1 MQAGHT
7 DVEHGGGGWRS
18 VEEVMEQEPKP
29 GGPGFRKAGEPDEGT
44 RHGHRSEE
52 DGVVSPLGARFAT
65 HSTVVEARSERQDG
79 LEDVERMISSVEQ
92 ALAIPAPANAVWSLP
107 LDPAILEL
115 RRSRAVTLLVP
126 LFVLSGATSLV
137 YETLWERQLH
147 LVMGTSQ
154 ISVITVLTAFMAGL
168 AAGGFLAG
176 RFADKVRRP
185 LLAYALLE
193 GAIGVYAVAFPLLLD
208 AIVPVYTGLYAAAGG
223 GDPLLFAMIQF
234 VLVGFFLL
242 PPTIC
247 MGATLPLLARFAA
260 STEGE
265 AGQQIGRLY
274 GANTIGAVCGV
285 GMAGF
290 YLLPTFGLSTTTV
303 ITAAGNVALCMMAA
317 FLNLGTGRIGAQDDA
332 AATAAETVPSD
343 ASRTDGGWAWVLP
356 PLALLAGTATLVYEV
371 SWFRVLG
378 LILGGSAYAFST
390 MLLAF
395 LLGIG
400 SGGWLGGFAA
410 DRAWK
415 RGGLPGGLALLAA
428 LQVGVGLLAYGVMW
442 QYNELPFVFV
452 ELYEWFQSSN
462 LDYGWL
468 WLGKL
473 GIAITVMLP
482 PCLLMGAT
490 FPAMVRVASSDQAL
504 GATTGRIYG
513 WNTLGSILGASLGGI
528 FLLPTFHVRGTVVI
542 AISMNFVAAG
552 LAMWAIRRARREP
565 PAMGIQ
571 VALGAA
577 LIALIGVVNVAKAPW
592 NPLLMTAGMYKY
604 VSDLSE
610 DEFTREGVMAFA
622 VDPYDLLFYKEGLSS
637 VVTVAKTRGEDNI
650 WLANNG
656 KVDASTSVDMPTQ
669 VMVAHL
675 PFVFA
680 DDPKDVVV
688 IGLASGITAGSVT
701 LQSRPSSIE
710 IVELEPAVV
719 EASHY
724 FDDYNYRPL
733 EDPRVTLI
741 ANDGRNHLFLQ
752 PDGRYDV
759 IISEPPNPWL
769 TGVSNLFTREFWAL
783 GKRKLKPGGVWGQ
796 WVQMY
801 GMDHEDLRTL
811 LRTFTETYAHVLLFS
826 TIEDADLVLVGSDSP
841 LELTADRIGEMMNRD
856 AAVAKDL
863 ASVDCDSPEDVLT
876 RYLVAQ
882 DKILQFVEGAEL
894 NTDDNMRI
902 EYSAPRHLHEDTAD
916 DNFAKLL
923 RGADVRDTVPLE
935 MVKDVPGMLDLA
947 EAYARRD
954 DYLKALLVLKA
965 AAELDP
971 MSEIIFERVP
981 VYQRR
986 LQQQLDG
993 DSFDDDEA
1001 ALEEGTGGAP
1011 DDAQPDGAQPE
1022 LEGAE
1027 ADGTDATGAAPA
1039 GD

>member
-1 MQAGHT
+1 M
-7 DVEHGGGGWRS
+7 DS
-18 VEEVMEQEPKP
+18 
-29 GGPGFRKAGEPDEGT
+29 
-44 RHGHRSEE
+44 
-52 DGVVSPLGARFAT
+52 
-65 HSTVVEARSERQDG
+65 
-79 LEDVERMISSVEQ
+79 
-92 ALAIPAPANAVWSLP
+92 
-107 LDPAILEL
+107 AILEL
-115 RRSRAVTLLVP
+115 RRTRAVSLLVP

-176 RFADKVRRP
+176 RHADKVRRP

-193 GAIGVYAVAFPLLLD
+193 GGIGLYALLFPFLLQAL
-208 AIVPVYTGLYAAAGG
+208 VPVYTSLYAAMG
-223 GDPLLFAMIQF
+223 GDNPLLFAVIQF

-260 STEGE
+260 STKGE

-285 GMAGF
+285 GLAGF
-290 YLLPTFGLSTTTV
+290 VLLPNIGLQATTGV
-303 ITAAGNVALCMMAA
+303 TAAANVALCLMAA
-317 FLNLGTGRIGAQDDA
+317 VLNMGTGLLDSGPAKP
-332 AATAAETVPSD
+332 ETPTEKRS
-343 ASRTDGGWAWVLP
+343 DGGWAWILP

-410 DRAWK
+410 DAAWK
-415 RGGLPGGLALLAA
+415 RGGVAGGLALLAG
-428 LQVGVGLLAYGVMW
+428 LQVGVGLLAYAVMW
-442 QYNELPFVFV
+442 QYNELPFIFV
-452 ELYEWFQSSN
+452 ELYEWFFNSG

-468 WLGKL
+468 WVGKL
-473 GIAITVMLP
+473 CLAITLMLP

-490 FPAMVRVASSDQAL
+490 FPAMVRVASSDSAL

-513 WNTLGSILGASLGGI
+513 WNTVGSILGASLGGLV
-528 FLLPTFHVRGTVVI
+528 LLPTFHVRGTVVI
-542 AISMNFVAAG
+542 AISMNLIAAG
-552 LAMWAIRRARREP
+552 LALWAVGRVREKKP
-565 PAMGIQ
+565 EVGLQ
-571 VALGAA
+571 VAVGGMIVV
-577 LIALIGVVNVAKAPW
+577 LIALVNIAKAPW

-604 VSDLSE
+604 VSDLDP
-610 DEFTREGVMAFA
+610 DEFNREAVLEFA
-622 VDPYDLLFYKEGLSS
+622 VEPYDLLFYREGLSS
-637 VVTVAKTRGEDNI
+637 VVTVAKSKNGDNI

-656 KVDASTSVDMPTQ
+656 KVDASTSIDMPTQ

-680 DDPKDVVV
+680 EDPKEVVV
-688 IGLASGITAGSVT
+688 IGLASGITAGSVA
-701 LQSRPSSIE
+701 LQSRPERIE
-710 IVELEPAVV
+710 IVELEPAVI
-719 EASHY
+719 EASHF
-724 FDDYNYRPL
+724 FDEHNNRPL
-733 EDPRVTLI
+733 EDPRVELI

-841 LELTADRIGEMMNRD
+841 LDLTADRIGEMMDRD
-856 AAVAKDL
+856 AAVALDL
-863 ASVDCDSPEDVLT
+863 RSVDCDSPEDVLT

-882 DKILQFVEGAEL
+882 DKILQFAEGAEL

-902 EYSAPRHLHEDTAD
+902 EYSAPRHLHADTAQE
-916 DNFAKLL
+916 NFARLL
-923 RGADVRDTVPLE
+923 EGAEVRDTVPLHT
-935 MVKDVPGMLDLA
+935 VKDVPGMIDLA
-947 EAYARRD
+947 AAYARRD

-965 AAELDP
+965 AGELEP
-971 MSEIIFERVP
+971 ENETIFERYP
-981 VYQRR
+981 VYQRELR
-986 LQQQLDG
+986 AQLEEQD
-993 DSFDDDEA
+993 
-1001 ALEEGTGGAP
+1001 EEGTTEEVEEEAP
-1011 DDAQPDGAQPE
+1011 EDDVEDDLEDGDVEAVPE
-1022 LEGAE
+1022 K
-1027 ADGTDATGAAPA
+1027 
-1039 GD
+1039 

>member
-1 MQAGHT
+1 
-7 DVEHGGGGWRS
+7 
-18 VEEVMEQEPKP
+18 
-29 GGPGFRKAGEPDEGT
+29 
-44 RHGHRSEE
+44 
-52 DGVVSPLGARFAT
+52 
-65 HSTVVEARSERQDG
+65 
-79 LEDVERMISSVEQ
+79 
-92 ALAIPAPANAVWSLP
+92 

-176 RFADKVRRP
+176 KFADKVERP

-193 GAIGVYAVAFPLLLD
+193 GGIGVYAVLFPFLLD
-208 AIVPVYTGLYAAAGG
+208 ALVPVYTGLYAAAGG
-223 GDPLLFAMIQF
+223 GDPLMFAIIQF

-260 STEGE
+260 STKGE

-285 GMAGF
+285 GLAGF
-290 YLLPTFGLSTTTV
+290 FLLPTYGLNATTW
-303 ITAAGNVALCMMAA
+303 ITAGGNVALCAMAA
-317 FLNLGTGRIGAQDDA
+317 GLNLGTGRIAKGLAAPAKPDD
-332 AATAAETVPSD
+332 TERS
-343 ASRTDGGWAWVLP
+343 DGGWAWILP

-410 DRAWK
+410 DAAWK
-415 RGGLPGGLALLAA
+415 RGGVTGGLVLLAG

-452 ELYEWFQSSN
+452 ELYEWFKNSG

-468 WLGKL
+468 WVGKL

-490 FPAMVRVASSDQAL
+490 FPAMVRVASSNSAL

-513 WNTLGSILGASLGGI
+513 WNTVGSILGASLGGI
-528 FLLPTFHVRGTVVI
+528 FLLPAFHVRGTVVL
-542 AISMNFVAAG
+542 AVSMNLIAAG
-552 LAMWAIRRARREP
+552 LALWAVGRTREKAP
-565 PAMGIQ
+565 ETGMQ
-571 VALGAA
+571 VMVGVCL
-577 LIALIGVVNVAKAPW
+577 LALIGLVNVAKAPW

-604 VSDLSE
+604 VSDLDD
-610 DEFTREGVMAFA
+610 DEFNREGVMKFA
-622 VDPYDLLFYKEGLSS
+622 VDPYELLFYKEGLSS
-637 VVTVAKTRGEDNI
+637 VVTVAQTRDEDNI

-656 KVDASTSVDMPTQ
+656 KVDASTSIDMPTQ

-701 LQSRPSSIE
+701 LQSRPESIE

-719 EASHY
+719 EASHF

-733 EDPRVTLI
+733 EDPRVTLV

-811 LRTFTETYAHVLLFS
+811 LRTFTETYKHVLLFS

-841 LELTADRIGEMMNRD
+841 LDLTADRIGEMMNRD

-863 ASVDCDSPEDVLT
+863 ADVDCETPEDVLT

-916 DNFAKLL
+916 ENFAKLL
-923 RGADVRDTVPLE
+923 KGAEVRDTVPLE
-935 MVKDVPGMLDLA
+935 TVKDVPGMIDLA
-947 EAYARRD
+947 EAYTRRD

-965 AAELDP
+965 AAELEPDN
-971 MSEIIFERVP
+971 EVIFERYP
-981 VYQRR
+981 IYQRKLR
-986 LQQQLDG
+986 EQLEDLEEDEG
-993 DSFDDDEA
+993 TTEDDD
-1001 ALEEGTGGAP
+1001 GTT
-1011 DDAQPDGAQPE
+1011 E
-1022 LEGAE
+1022 
-1027 ADGTDATGAAPA
+1027 
-1039 GD
+1039 

>member
-1 MQAGHT
+1 M
-7 DVEHGGGGWRS
+7 DS
-18 VEEVMEQEPKP
+18 
-29 GGPGFRKAGEPDEGT
+29 
-44 RHGHRSEE
+44 
-52 DGVVSPLGARFAT
+52 
-65 HSTVVEARSERQDG
+65 
-79 LEDVERMISSVEQ
+79 
-92 ALAIPAPANAVWSLP
+92 
-107 LDPAILEL
+107 AILEL

-176 RFADKVRRP
+176 RLADKVARP

-193 GAIGVYAVAFPLLLD
+193 GAIGVYAVLFPYLLD
-208 AIVPVYTGLYAAAGG
+208 ALVPVYTGLYAAAGG
-223 GDPLLFAMIQF
+223 GDPLVFALIQF

-265 AGQQIGRLY
+265 TGQQIGRLY

-285 GMAGF
+285 GLAGF
-290 YLLPTFGLSTTTV
+290 VLLPSFGLSTTTW
-303 ITAAGNVALCMMAA
+303 ITAGGNVALCLMAA
-317 FLNLGTGRIGAQDDA
+317 SLNLGTGRIGAGDA
-332 AATAAETVPSD
+332 QPAAPATD
-343 ASRTDGGWAWVLP
+343 ARSDGGWAWILP

-400 SGGWLGGFAA
+400 AGGWLGGAVA

-415 RGGLPGGLALLAA
+415 RAGLAGGLTLLAM
-428 LQVGVGLLAYGVMW
+428 LQVGVGLLAYAVMW

-452 ELYEWFQSSN
+452 ELYEWFDNSG

-473 GIAITVMLP
+473 GIAIVVMLP

-513 WNTLGSILGASLGGI
+513 WNTVGSILGASLGGI
-528 FLLPTFHVRGTVVI
+528 FLLPTFHVRGSVVI
-542 AISMNFVAAG
+542 AITLNFVAAG
-552 LAMWAIRRARREP
+552 LALWAVRRVRAVRP
-565 PAMGIQ
+565 PVGIQ
-571 VALGAA
+571 VSL
-577 LIALIGVVNVAKAPW
+577 GVVLLGLVGLVHVAKAPW

-604 VSDLSE
+604 VSDLAE
-610 DEFTREGVMAFA
+610 DEFTREGVLAFA
-622 VDPYDLLFYKEGLSS
+622 VDPYELLFYKEGLSS
-637 VVTVAKTRGEDNI
+637 VVTVAQTRDEDNI

-656 KVDASTSVDMPTQ
+656 KVDASTSIDMPTQ

-680 DDPKDVVV
+680 DNPEDVVV

-701 LQSRPSSIE
+701 LQSRPASIE

-719 EASHY
+719 EASHF

-733 EDPRVTLI
+733 EDPRVTLV

-841 LELTADRIGEMMNRD
+841 LDLTADRIGEMMDRD
-856 AAVAKDL
+856 SAVAEDL
-863 ASVDCDSPEDVLT
+863 ASVDCETPEDVLT

-902 EYSAPRHLHEDTAD
+902 EYSAPRHLHEDTAEE
-916 DNFAKLL
+916 NFAKLL

-935 MVKDVPGMLDLA
+935 TVKDVPGMLDLA

-971 MSEIIFERVP
+971 MSEVIFELVP
-981 VYQRR
+981 IYQRR
-986 LQQQLDG
+986 LQRQLEGLESEADEAPEGMDAETLEG
-993 DSFDDDEA
+993 DSMTVEGDDASVPEDPSAETPENAEKPQAVPTQEA
-1001 ALEEGTGGAP
+1001 TTPAP
-1011 DDAQPDGAQPE
+1011 DTP
-1022 LEGAE
+1022 
-1027 ADGTDATGAAPA
+1027 
-1039 GD
+1039 

>member
-1 MQAGHT
+1 M
-7 DVEHGGGGWRS
+7 
-18 VEEVMEQEPKP
+18 
-29 GGPGFRKAGEPDEGT
+29 
-44 RHGHRSEE
+44 
-52 DGVVSPLGARFAT
+52 
-65 HSTVVEARSERQDG
+65 
-79 LEDVERMISSVEQ
+79 
-92 ALAIPAPANAVWSLP
+92 
-107 LDPAILEL
+107 DPAILEL

-176 RFADKVRRP
+176 RFADKVERP

-193 GAIGVYAVAFPLLLD
+193 GGIGVYAVLYPFLLKAL
-208 AIVPVYTGLYAAAGG
+208 VPVYTGLYAAVG
-223 GDPLLFAMIQF
+223 GDSPLAFAIIQF

-260 STEGE
+260 STKGG

-285 GMAGF
+285 GLAGF
-290 YLLPTFGLSTTTV
+290 VLLPTYGLHATTW
-303 ITAAGNVALCMMAA
+303 ITAAGNVGLCLMAA
-317 FLNLGTGRIGAQDDA
+317 GLNLGTGRISSS
-332 AATAAETVPSD
+332 ATSEEARPTTRE
-343 ASRTDGGWAWVLP
+343 DGGWAWILP
-356 PLALLAGTATLVYEV
+356 PLALLAGTATLIYEV

-400 SGGWLGGFAA
+400 SGGWVGGRVA
-410 DRAWK
+410 DAAWK
-415 RGGLPGGLALLAA
+415 RGGLSGGLALLAA

-452 ELYEWFQSSN
+452 ELYEWFMNSGA
-462 LDYGWL
+462 DYGWL
-468 WLGKL
+468 WVGKL
-473 GIAITVMLP
+473 GIAIAVMLP

-513 WNTLGSILGASLGGI
+513 WNTVGSILGASLGGLV
-528 FLLPTFHVRGTVVI
+528 LLPTFHVQGTVVI
-542 AISMNFVAAG
+542 AVSMNLVAAA
-552 LAMWAIRRARREP
+552 LAFWAVGRTQDKQPELGMQI
-565 PAMGIQ
+565 MVGIFL
-571 VALGAA
+571 VG
-577 LIALIGVVNVAKAPW
+577 LIGLVNVARAPW

-604 VSDLSE
+604 VSDLE
-610 DEFTREGVMAFA
+610 PDEFNREGVLEFA
-622 VDPYDLLFYKEGLSS
+622 VEPYNLLYYKEGLSS
-637 VVTVAKTRGEDNI
+637 VVTVAESKDGENI

-656 KVDASTSVDMPTQ
+656 KVDASTSIDMPTQ

-688 IGLASGITAGSVT
+688 IGLASGITAGSIT
-701 LQSRPSSIE
+701 LQSRPESIE

-719 EASHY
+719 EASHF
-724 FDDYNYRPL
+724 FDEHNYRPL
-733 EDPRVTLI
+733 EDPRVTLV

-783 GKRKLKPGGVWGQ
+783 GKSKLKPGGVWGQ

-826 TIEDADLVLVGSDSP
+826 TIEDADLVLVGSDAP
-841 LELTADRIGEMMNRD
+841 LELTADRIGEMMDRD
-856 AAVAKDL
+856 VKVAADLAAVG
-863 ASVDCDSPEDVLT
+863 CESPEDVLT

-882 DKILQFVEGAEL
+882 DKILQFAEGAEL

-902 EYSAPRHLHEDTAD
+902 EYSAPRHLHEDTAQE
-916 DNFAKLL
+916 NFARLL
-923 RGADVRDTVPLE
+923 KGADVRDTVPLE
-935 MVKDVPGMLDLA
+935 TVKDVPGMIDLA
-947 EAYARRD
+947 EAYTRRD

-965 AAELDP
+965 AAELEPDN
-971 MSEIIFERVP
+971 ETIFERYP
-981 VYQRR
+981 VYQRKLR
-986 LQQQLDG
+986 DQLDEL
-993 DSFDDDEA
+993 DEA
-1001 ALEEGTGGAP
+1001 EGKGGEPEPPDAP
-1011 DDAQPDGAQPE
+1011 DDAPDE
-1022 LEGAE
+1022 
-1027 ADGTDATGAAPA
+1027 
-1039 GD
+1039 

>member
-1 MQAGHT
+1 M
-7 DVEHGGGGWRS
+7 
-18 VEEVMEQEPKP
+18 
-29 GGPGFRKAGEPDEGT
+29 
-44 RHGHRSEE
+44 
-52 DGVVSPLGARFAT
+52 
-65 HSTVVEARSERQDG
+65 
-79 LEDVERMISSVEQ
+79 
-92 ALAIPAPANAVWSLP
+92 
-107 LDPAILEL
+107 
-115 RRSRAVTLLVP
+115 
-126 LFVLSGATSLV
+126 
-137 YETLWERQLH
+137 
-147 LVMGTSQ
+147 
-154 ISVITVLTAFMAGL
+154 
-168 AAGGFLAG
+168 
-176 RFADKVRRP
+176 
-185 LLAYALLE
+185 
-193 GAIGVYAVAFPLLLD
+193 YAVLFPFLLQ
-208 AIVPVYTGLYAAAGG
+208 AIVPVYTGLYAAMGG
-223 GDPLLFAMIQF
+223 GDPLAFALIQF

-247 MGATLPLLARFAA
+247 MGATLPLLARFAS
-260 STEGE
+260 STKGE

-285 GMAGF
+285 GLAGF
-290 YLLPTFGLSTTTV
+290 FLLPTFGLSTTTW
-303 ITAAGNVALCMMAA
+303 ITAGGNVALCAMAMA
-317 FLNLGTGRIGAQDDA
+317 LNTGTGRIKGVIAPVS
-332 AATAAETVPSD
+332 TAAKPEVT
-343 ASRTDGGWAWVLP
+343 RQDGGWAWILP

-410 DRAWK
+410 DAAWK
-415 RGGLPGGLALLAA
+415 RGGVVGGLLLLGG
-428 LQVGVGLLAYGVMW
+428 LQVGVGMLAYSVMW

-452 ELYEWFQSSN
+452 ELYEWFMSSG

-468 WLGKL
+468 WVGKL
-473 GIAITVMLP
+473 GIAVTVMLP

-490 FPAMVRVASSDQAL
+490 FPAMVRVASSDTAL

-513 WNTLGSILGASLGGI
+513 WNTVGSILGAFGGGI
-528 FLLPTFHVRGTVVI
+528 FLLPTFHVRGTVVL
-542 AISMNFVAAG
+542 AVSMNLIAAG
-552 LAMWAIRRARREP
+552 LALWAAGRARDKTPELG
-565 PAMGIQ
+565 MQ
-571 VALGAA
+571 VMLGVC
-577 LIALIGVVNVAKAPW
+577 LLALIGLVNVAKAPW

-604 VSDLSE
+604 VSDLE
-610 DEFTREGVMAFA
+610 PDEFNREGVLEFA
-622 VDPYDLLFYKEGLSS
+622 VEPYELLFYKEGLSS
-637 VVTVAKTRGEDNI
+637 VVTVAQTAGEENI

-656 KVDASTSVDMPTQ
+656 KVDASTSIDMPTQ

-675 PFVFA
+675 PFVFI

-701 LQSRPSSIE
+701 LQSRPESIE

-719 EASHY
+719 EASHF

-733 EDPRVTLI
+733 EDPRVTLV

-752 PDGRYDV
+752 PEGRYDV

-783 GKRKLKPGGVWGQ
+783 GKTKLKPGGVWGQ

-841 LELTADRIGEMMNRD
+841 LDLTADRIGEMMNRD
-856 AAVAKDL
+856 EKVAKDL
-863 ASVDCDSPEDVLT
+863 AAVGCEAPEDVLT

-882 DKILQFVEGAEL
+882 DKILEFVEGAEL

-902 EYSAPRHLHEDTAD
+902 EYSAPRHLHEDTAQ

-923 RGADVRDTVPLE
+923 KGANVRDTVPLE
-935 MVKDVPGMLDLA
+935 TVKDVPGMIDLA
-947 EAYARRD
+947 EAYTRRD

-965 AAELDP
+965 ASELDP
-971 MSEIIFERVP
+971 MNEIIFERYP
-981 VYQRR
+981 IYQAELRR
-986 LQQQLDG
+986 QLA
-993 DSFDDDEA
+993 DE
-1001 ALEEGTGGAP
+1001 EEGTTE
-1011 DDAQPDGAQPE
+1011 DE
-1022 LEGAE
+1022 EGTTE
-1027 ADGTDATGAAPA
+1027 DEEGTTEE
-1039 GD
+1039 

>member
-1 MQAGHT
+1 M
-7 DVEHGGGGWRS
+7 
-18 VEEVMEQEPKP
+18 
-29 GGPGFRKAGEPDEGT
+29 
-44 RHGHRSEE
+44 
-52 DGVVSPLGARFAT
+52 
-65 HSTVVEARSERQDG
+65 
-79 LEDVERMISSVEQ
+79 
-92 ALAIPAPANAVWSLP
+92 
-107 LDPAILEL
+107 DPAILEL

-176 RFADKVRRP
+176 KFADKVERP

-193 GAIGVYAVAFPLLLD
+193 GGIGVYAVLFPFLLD
-208 AIVPVYTGLYAAAGG
+208 ALVPVYTGLYAAAGG
-223 GDPLLFAMIQF
+223 GDPLMFAIIQF

-260 STEGE
+260 STKGE

-285 GMAGF
+285 GLAGF
-290 YLLPTFGLSTTTV
+290 FLLPTYGLNATTW
-303 ITAAGNVALCMMAA
+303 ITAGGNVALCAMAA
-317 FLNLGTGRIGAQDDA
+317 GLNLGTGRIAKGLAAPAKPDD
-332 AATAAETVPSD
+332 TERS
-343 ASRTDGGWAWVLP
+343 DGGWAWILP

-410 DRAWK
+410 DAAWK
-415 RGGLPGGLALLAA
+415 RGGVTGGLVLLAG

-452 ELYEWFQSSN
+452 ELYEWFKNSG

-468 WLGKL
+468 WVGKL

-490 FPAMVRVASSDQAL
+490 FPAMVRVASSNSAL

-513 WNTLGSILGASLGGI
+513 WNTVGSILGASLGGI
-528 FLLPTFHVRGTVVI
+528 FLLPAFHVRGTVVL
-542 AISMNFVAAG
+542 AVSMNLIAAG
-552 LAMWAIRRARREP
+552 LALWAVGRTREKAP
-565 PAMGIQ
+565 ETGMQ
-571 VALGAA
+571 VMVGVCL
-577 LIALIGVVNVAKAPW
+577 LALIGLVNVAKAPW

-604 VSDLSE
+604 VSDLDD
-610 DEFTREGVMAFA
+610 DEFNREGVMKFA
-622 VDPYDLLFYKEGLSS
+622 VDPYELLFYKEGLSS
-637 VVTVAKTRGEDNI
+637 VVTVAQTRDEDNI

-656 KVDASTSVDMPTQ
+656 KVDASTSIDMPTQ

-701 LQSRPSSIE
+701 LQSRPESIE

-719 EASHY
+719 EASHF

-733 EDPRVTLI
+733 EDPRVTLV

-811 LRTFTETYAHVLLFS
+811 LRTFTETYKHVLLFS

-841 LELTADRIGEMMNRD
+841 LDLTADRIGEMMNRD

-863 ASVDCDSPEDVLT
+863 ADVDCETPEDVLT

-916 DNFAKLL
+916 ENFAKLL
-923 RGADVRDTVPLE
+923 KGAEVRDTVPLE
-935 MVKDVPGMLDLA
+935 TVKDVPGMIDLA
-947 EAYARRD
+947 EAYTRRD

-965 AAELDP
+965 AAELEPDN
-971 MSEIIFERVP
+971 EVIFERYP
-981 VYQRR
+981 IYQRKLR
-986 LQQQLDG
+986 EQLEDLEEDEG
-993 DSFDDDEA
+993 TTEDDD
-1001 ALEEGTGGAP
+1001 GTT
-1011 DDAQPDGAQPE
+1011 E
-1022 LEGAE
+1022 
-1027 ADGTDATGAAPA
+1027 
-1039 GD
+1039 

>member
-1 MQAGHT
+1 M
-7 DVEHGGGGWRS
+7 
-18 VEEVMEQEPKP
+18 
-29 GGPGFRKAGEPDEGT
+29 
-44 RHGHRSEE
+44 
-52 DGVVSPLGARFAT
+52 
-65 HSTVVEARSERQDG
+65 
-79 LEDVERMISSVEQ
+79 
-92 ALAIPAPANAVWSLP
+92 
-107 LDPAILEL
+107 DPATLEL

-176 RFADKVRRP
+176 KYADKVERP
-185 LLAYALLE
+185 LLAYAMLE
-193 GAIGVYAVAFPLLLD
+193 GGIGVYAVLFPFLLK
-208 AIVPVYTGLYAAAGG
+208 AIVPIYTGLYAAVGG
-223 GDPLLFAMIQF
+223 GNPLVFAIIQF
-234 VLVGFFLL
+234 FLVGFFLL

-247 MGATLPLLARFAA
+247 MGATLPLLARFAS
-260 STEGE
+260 STKGE

-285 GMAGF
+285 GLAGF
-290 YLLPTFGLSTTTV
+290 FLLPSYGLATTTW
-303 ITAAGNVALCMMAA
+303 ITAAGNVALCAMAA
-317 FLNLGTGRIGAQDDA
+317 SLNLGTGRILGSPAPAPAPDAQ
-332 AATAAETVPSD
+332 
-343 ASRTDGGWAWVLP
+343 RTDGGWAWVLP
-356 PLALLAGTATLVYEV
+356 VLALLAGTATLVYEV

-400 SGGWLGGFAA
+400 SGGWFGGMAA
-410 DRAWK
+410 DWAWK
-415 RGGLPGGLALLAA
+415 KGGLTGGLALLAG
-428 LQVGVGLLAYGVMW
+428 LQIGVGMLAYAVMW

-452 ELYEWFQSSN
+452 KLFEWFHN
-462 LDYGWL
+462 TNADYGWL
-468 WLGKL
+468 WVGKL
-473 GIAITVMLP
+473 GIAIAVMLP
-482 PCLLMGAT
+482 PTLLMGAT

-513 WNTLGSILGASLGGI
+513 WNTVGSILGASFGGI
-528 FLLPTFHVRGTVVI
+528 FLLPAFHVRGTVVL
-542 AISMNFVAAG
+542 AVSMNLIAAG
-552 LAMWAIRRARREP
+552 LALWAIGRSREKKP
-565 PAMGIQ
+565 ETGLQVM
-571 VALGAA
+571 VALFLMG
-577 LIALIGVVNVAKAPW
+577 LIALVNVAKAPW

-604 VSDLSE
+604 ASELDE
-610 DEFTREGVMAFA
+610 DEFTREGVMEFA

-637 VVTVAKTRGEDNI
+637 VVTVAKTRDEDNI

-656 KVDASTSVDMPTQ
+656 KVDASTSIDMPTQ

-675 PFVFA
+675 PFVFS
-680 DDPKDVVV
+680 DHPDDVVV

-701 LQSRPSSIE
+701 LQSRPKSIE

-719 EASHY
+719 EASHF

-733 EDPRVTLI
+733 EDPRVTLV

-783 GKRKLKPGGVWGQ
+783 GKKKLKPGGVWGQ

-811 LRTFTETYAHVLLFS
+811 LRTFTETYDHVLLFS

-841 LELTADRIGEMMNRD
+841 LDLTADRIGAMMDRD
-856 AAVAKDL
+856 PLVAKDL
-863 ASVDCDSPEDVLT
+863 ADVDCETPEDVLT
-876 RYLVAQ
+876 RFLVAQ

-902 EYSAPRHLHEDTAD
+902 EYSAPRHLHEDTAEE
-916 DNFAKLL
+916 NFAKLL
-923 RGADVRDTVPLE
+923 KGAEVRDTVPLE
-935 MVKDVPGMLDLA
+935 TVKDVPGMIDLA
-947 EAYARRD
+947 AAYARRD

-971 MSEIIFERVP
+971 MNEVIFERVP
-981 VYQRR
+981 KYQRK
-986 LQQQLDG
+986 LQRQLEDQENGDEDG
-993 DSFDDDEA
+993 EDEETTDDDE
-1001 ALEEGTGGAP
+1001 
-1011 DDAQPDGAQPE
+1011 DGE
-1022 LEGAE
+1022 DE
-1027 ADGTDATGAAPA
+1027 DATDEDADPEEE
-1039 GD
+1039 

>member
-1 MQAGHT
+1 M
-7 DVEHGGGGWRS
+7 
-18 VEEVMEQEPKP
+18 
-29 GGPGFRKAGEPDEGT
+29 
-44 RHGHRSEE
+44 
-52 DGVVSPLGARFAT
+52 
-65 HSTVVEARSERQDG
+65 
-79 LEDVERMISSVEQ
+79 
-92 ALAIPAPANAVWSLP
+92 
-107 LDPAILEL
+107 DPAVLEL

-176 RFADKVRRP
+176 RYADKVERP

-193 GAIGVYAVAFPLLLD
+193 GGIGVYAVLFPFLLNAL
-208 AIVPVYTGLYAAAGG
+208 VPVYTGLYASLGG
-223 GDPLLFAMIQF
+223 GNPLVFAIIQF
-234 VLVGFFLL
+234 LLVGFFLL

-260 STEGE
+260 STKGQ

-285 GMAGF
+285 GLAGF
-290 YLLPTFGLSTTTV
+290 FLLPSYGLNATTW
-303 ITAAGNVALCMMAA
+303 ITAGGNLALCLMAA
-317 FLNLGTGRIGAQDDA
+317 SLNMGTGRIAADA
-332 AATAAETVPSD
+332 PAPEAPASSD
-343 ASRTDGGWAWVLP
+343 AREDGGWAWILP

-410 DRAWK
+410 DAAWK
-415 RGGLPGGLALLAA
+415 RGGVSGGLALLAG

-452 ELYEWFQSSN
+452 ELYEWFMHSG

-468 WLGKL
+468 WVGKL
-473 GIAITVMLP
+473 GISIAVMLP

-490 FPAMVRVASSDQAL
+490 FPAMVRVASSDKAL

-513 WNTLGSILGASLGGI
+513 WNTVGSILGASLGGI
-528 FLLPTFHVRGTVVI
+528 FLLPTFHVRGTVVL
-542 AISMNFVAAG
+542 AVSMNLVAAG
-552 LAMWAIRRARREP
+552 LAFYAVAQTREKKP
-565 PAMGIQ
+565 ELGMQAMVGLLL
-571 VALGAA
+571 LG
-577 LIALIGVVNVAKAPW
+577 LIGLVNVAKAPW

-604 VSDLSE
+604 VSDLE
-610 DEFTREGVMAFA
+610 PDEFNREGVLKFA
-622 VDPYDLLFYKEGLSS
+622 VEPYELLYYKEGLSS
-637 VVTVAKTRGEDNI
+637 VVTVASTAGEENI

-656 KVDASTSVDMPTQ
+656 KVDASTSIDMPTQ

-675 PFVFA
+675 PFAFI
-680 DDPKDVVV
+680 DDPKEVVV

-701 LQSRPSSIE
+701 LQSRPEQIE

-719 EASHY
+719 EASHF

-733 EDPRVTLI
+733 EDPRVTLV

-752 PDGRYDV
+752 PEERYDV

-783 GKRKLKPGGVWGQ
+783 GKTKLKPGGVWGQ

-841 LELTADRIGEMMNRD
+841 LDLTADRIGAMMERD
-856 AAVAKDL
+856 PKVAADLAAVG
-863 ASVDCDSPEDVLT
+863 CETPEDVLT

-882 DKILQFVEGAEL
+882 DKILEFVAGAEL

-902 EYSAPRHLHEDTAD
+902 EYSAPRHLHEDTAQ

-923 RGADVRDTVPLE
+923 KGANVRDTVPLE
-935 MVKDVPGMLDLA
+935 TVKDVPGMLDLA
-947 EAYARRD
+947 EAYVRRD

-971 MSEIIFERVP
+971 MNEVIFERVP
-981 VYQRR
+981 EYQRELR
-986 LQQQLDG
+986 RQLD
-993 DSFDDDEA
+993 DEDDEA
-1001 ALEEGTGGAP
+1001 T
-1011 DDAQPDGAQPE
+1011 D
-1022 LEGAE
+1022 E
-1027 ADGTDATGAAPA
+1027 ADGEPAEDAEDAEDDAAIDEAGGEATDAPPA
-1039 GD
+1039 E

>member
-1 MQAGHT
+1 
-7 DVEHGGGGWRS
+7 
-18 VEEVMEQEPKP
+18 
-29 GGPGFRKAGEPDEGT
+29 
-44 RHGHRSEE
+44 
-52 DGVVSPLGARFAT
+52 
-65 HSTVVEARSERQDG
+65 
-79 LEDVERMISSVEQ
+79 
-92 ALAIPAPANAVWSLP
+92 

-176 RFADKVRRP
+176 KFADKVERP

-193 GAIGVYAVAFPLLLD
+193 GGIGVYAVLFPFLLD
-208 AIVPVYTGLYAAAGG
+208 ALVPVYTGLYAAAGG
-223 GDPLLFAMIQF
+223 GDPLMFAIIQF

-260 STEGE
+260 STKGE

-285 GMAGF
+285 GLAGF
-290 YLLPTFGLSTTTV
+290 FLLPTYGLNATTW
-303 ITAAGNVALCMMAA
+303 ITAGGNVALCAMAA
-317 FLNLGTGRIGAQDDA
+317 GLNLGTGRIAKGLAAPVQTDD
-332 AATAAETVPSD
+332 TERS
-343 ASRTDGGWAWVLP
+343 DGGWAWILP

-410 DRAWK
+410 DAAWK
-415 RGGLPGGLALLAA
+415 RGGVTGGLVLLAG

-452 ELYEWFQSSN
+452 ELYEWFKNSG

-468 WLGKL
+468 WVGKL

-490 FPAMVRVASSDQAL
+490 FPAMVRVASSNSAL

-513 WNTLGSILGASLGGI
+513 WNTVGSILGASLGGI
-528 FLLPTFHVRGTVVI
+528 FLLPAFHVRGTVVL
-542 AISMNFVAAG
+542 AVSMNLIAAG
-552 LAMWAIRRARREP
+552 LALWAVGRTREKAP
-565 PAMGIQ
+565 ETGMQ
-571 VALGAA
+571 VMVGVCL
-577 LIALIGVVNVAKAPW
+577 LALIGLVNVAKAPW

-604 VSDLSE
+604 VSDLDD
-610 DEFTREGVMAFA
+610 DEFNREGVMKFA
-622 VDPYDLLFYKEGLSS
+622 VDPYELLFYKEGLSS
-637 VVTVAKTRGEDNI
+637 VVTVAQTRDEDNI

-656 KVDASTSVDMPTQ
+656 KVDASTSIDMPTQ

-701 LQSRPSSIE
+701 LQSRPESIE

-719 EASHY
+719 EASHF

-733 EDPRVTLI
+733 EDPRVTLV

-811 LRTFTETYAHVLLFS
+811 LRTFTETYKHVLLFS

-841 LELTADRIGEMMNRD
+841 LDLTADRIGEMMNRD

-863 ASVDCDSPEDVLT
+863 ADVDCETPEDVLT

-916 DNFAKLL
+916 ENFAKLL
-923 RGADVRDTVPLE
+923 KGAEVRDTVPLE
-935 MVKDVPGMLDLA
+935 TVKDVPGMIDLA
-947 EAYARRD
+947 EAYTRRD

-965 AAELDP
+965 AAELEPDN
-971 MSEIIFERVP
+971 EVIFERYP
-981 VYQRR
+981 IYQRKLR
-986 LQQQLDG
+986 EQLEDLEEDEG
-993 DSFDDDEA
+993 TTEDDD
-1001 ALEEGTGGAP
+1001 GTT
-1011 DDAQPDGAQPE
+1011 E
-1022 LEGAE
+1022 
-1027 ADGTDATGAAPA
+1027 
-1039 GD
+1039 